1 MPHAELTWKALDSAL
16 DPVITIDAAGLVTRW
31 NQKATESFGWPASEI
46 LGSPSGQLIA
56 PRKREAIEAALRDV
70 ILRDVTERDVTEHEA
85 LTPDRPIRIPAL
97 HRDGH
102 EFPAELNWSRLDH
115 DELAIFV
122 RDLTEQVRLQEAL
135 REGEERYQAIVNRIE
150 DGYFEVNLRGDYTF
164 LSNRFCEMFGYRAE
178 EMLGQSFRRFYSTE
192 SIPIIHSAFYEVW
205 KTGTPLQSLEY
216 EIKRKDGVT
225 RFVEDSVSLKKDRHG
240 QVVGFMGIRRDITE
254 RKRNE
259 QELART
265 KQAAEEANRA
275 KSEFLANMSH
285 EIRTPMNGIIGM
297 TELALSSELTFE
309 QRDFLETA
317 RSSADTL
324 LVILNDILDY
334 SKVEAHKIELDPT
347 PFNLNELVGDAMKSL
362 ALDAH
367 KKGLE
372 LAYSIGPNVPDDV
385 VGDPT
390 RLRQILVNL
399 TGNAI
404 KFTSQ
409 GEVIVN
415 VSTESSDN
423 SRASLHFTV
432 RDTGIGIPPEKQCKL
447 FRPFEQA
454 DTSTTRQ
461 FGGTGLGLAIC
472 KSIVELMGGKI
483 WLESE
488 PGAGTIV
495 HFIVTLEASPVI
507 VGAASLIDARELEGM
522 AVLIIDDNATNRRI
536 LREML
541 QRWRMR
547 PQAATSGQEGLQML
561 EQATAAGDP
570 FRLII
575 CDEQMPVMSGLEVA
589 ERIRGNPLLRNAT
602 IMMLTSSDQ
611 AASATKCRSMGVE
624 SYLVKPIKP
633 AEMLVMIRRTITA
646 SAQFVPKRLP
656 SARKPGCN
664 RPLRVL
670 VAEDNDVNQKVV
682 LAFLQRMGH
691 EATLAV
697 SGTDT
702 LAKWSADKFD
712 LLLMDVQMPNMDGY
726 ETTRRIREQ
735 ELTWLHRVYIIAM
748 TAHAMHGDREK
759 CLEAGMDEYIAKP
772 VTFAKLEEALA
783 NCPVAQTAIS
793 V

>member
-1 MPHAELTWKALDSAL
+1 MPQAELTWKAFDSAL

-31 NQKATESFGWPASEI
+31 NQKATEVFGWSATEI
-46 LGSPSGQLIA
+46 LGSPSGMLIA
-56 PRKREAIEAALRDV
+56 PRKREALAAGLRDV
-70 ILRDVTERDVTEHEA
+70 IQNPD
-85 LTPDRPIRIPAL
+85 LTSDHSVRIPAL

-102 EFPAELNWSRLDH
+102 EFPAEVRWARLD
-115 DELAIFV
+115 DAGLVIFV

-135 REGEERYQAIVNRIE
+135 QDGEERYQAIVNRIE
-150 DGYFEVNLRGDYTF
+150 DGYFEVDSRGNYTF
-164 LSNRFCEMFGYRAE
+164 LSNRFCEMFGYSAQ
-178 EMLGQSFRRFYSTE
+178 EMLGQSYKKFYDPE
-192 SIPIIHSAFYEVW
+192 SIPIIRSAFYEVW
-205 KTGTPLQSLEY
+205 KTGIPLQSLEY

-240 QVVGFMGIRRDITE
+240 QVVGFLGMRRDITE
-254 RKRNE
+254 RKLNE

-297 TELALSSELTFE
+297 TELALSTDLTFE

-334 SKVEAHKIELDPT
+334 SKVEARRIELDPM
-347 PFNLNELVGDAMKSL
+347 PFNLNEMVGDAMKSL

-404 KFTSQ
+404 KFTAQ

-415 VSTESSDN
+415 VSHEPGGHSGLSL
-423 SRASLHFTV
+423 AGVSLHFSV
-432 RDTGIGIPPEKQCKL
+432 RDTGIGIPPEKQSRL

-454 DTSTTRQ
+454 DSSTTRQ

-488 PGAGTIV
+488 PGAGTVV
-495 HFIVTLEASPVI
+495 HFIVTLESSPVI
-507 VGAASLIDARELEGM
+507 VGPASLIDARELEGM
-522 AVLIIDDNATNRRI
+522 PVLIIDDNATNRRI
-536 LREML
+536 LKEML

-547 PQAATSGQEGLQML
+547 PQAAISGQEGLQML

-611 AASATKCRSMGVE
+611 AASATKCRSIGVE

-633 AEMLVMIRRTITA
+633 AEMLMMIRRTITA
-646 SAQFVPKRLP
+646 SAQFVPKRMP
-656 SARKPGCN
+656 SGKKPVCN

-697 SGTDT
+697 SGVDT
-702 LAKWSADKFD
+702 LAKWSAGKFD

-735 ELTWLHRVYIIAM
+735 ERTWLNRVYIIAM

-759 CLEAGMDEYIAKP
+759 CLEAGMDEYVPKP
-772 VTFAKLEEALA
+772 VTFAKLVEAIA
-783 NCPVAQTAIS
+783 QCPAAQTAIS
-793 V
+793 A